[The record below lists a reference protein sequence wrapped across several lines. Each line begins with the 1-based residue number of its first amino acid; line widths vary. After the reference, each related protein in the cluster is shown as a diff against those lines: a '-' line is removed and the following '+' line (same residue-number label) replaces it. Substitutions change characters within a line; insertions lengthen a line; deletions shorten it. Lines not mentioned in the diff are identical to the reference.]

1 MGIRAY
7 QFQLR
12 TRPAVDARLRRI
24 AGGLRWVWNQA
35 LAEQKARHGRGEK
48 YAGFAEMCKW
58 LTTWR
63 NADATKWLAEGPIH
77 PQQQVLKRL
86 DESYKR
92 FFDAAKKGQTA
103 RVKPPKFKRRGAEP
117 GIRFPDSKQFQL
129 DQANE
134 RIKLPKLGWIRLRL
148 SRPVTGELR
157 NVSLR
162 QVRGRWLCAI
172 QAQVADVA
180 PADLAPTVGIDMGLA
195 QFATLSG
202 GLAIAPLRAL
212 AQQQRRLRRYQKA
225 VSRKRKGSCNRK
237 KAVAKLAN
245 LHARLAAQRTD
256 WLHKLSTQIVK
267 EHPVIAIEDL
277 KVAAMSAS
285 ARGTADAPGRKV
297 KQKAALNRSILD
309 ASWAEFRRQLEYKT
323 AAVGGRVV
331 AIDPAF
337 TSQRCSECGHVD
349 KRNRR
354 TQSAF
359 ICLACGHAENADVN
373 AAKNILAAGHA
384 ATACGEDVR
393 RAKPA
398 RDKRAASA
406 KQEPTEEACHA

>member
-1 MGIRAY
+1 
-7 QFQLR
+7 
-12 TRPAVDARLRRI
+12 
-24 AGGLRWVWNQA
+24 
-35 LAEQKARHGRGEK
+35 
-48 YAGFAEMCKW
+48 
-58 LTTWR
+58 
-63 NADATKWLAEGPIH
+63 
-77 PQQQVLKRL
+77 
-86 DESYKR
+86 
-92 FFDAAKKGQTA
+92 
-103 RVKPPKFKRRGAEP
+103 
-117 GIRFPDSKQFQL
+117 
-129 DQANE
+129 
-134 RIKLPKLGWIRLRL
+134 
-148 SRPVTGELR
+148 VTGELR

-309 ASWAEFRRQLEYKT
+309 ASWEYKT

>member
-1 MGIRAY
+1 MGIKAY

-12 TRPAVDARLRRI
+12 TRPAVDAQLRQF
-24 AGGLRWVWNQA
+24 AGGLRWAWNQA
-35 LAEQKARHGRGEK
+35 LAEQKARHERGEK

-58 LTTWR
+58 LTAWR

-86 DESYKR
+86 DWAYKR
-92 FFDAAKKGQTA
+92 FFDAVKKGRTA
-103 RVKPPKFKRRGAEP
+103 LVNPPKFKRRGEEP

-134 RIKLPKLGWIRLRL
+134 RIKLPKLGWVRLRL
-148 SRPVTGELR
+148 SRPVAGELR

-172 QAQVADVA
+172 QVQVADVA
-180 PADLAPTVGIDMGLA
+180 PADLVPSLGIDMGLA
-195 QFATLSG
+195 QFATLSDG
-202 GLAIAPLRAL
+202 RAIAPLRAR

-225 VSRKRKGSCNRK
+225 VSRKKKGSCNRK
-237 KAVAKLAN
+237 KAIAKLAI
-245 LHARLAAQRTD
+245 LHARVAAQRAD
-256 WLHKLSTQIVK
+256 WLHKLSSQIVK

-285 ARGTADAPGRKV
+285 ARGTVDAPGRKV
-297 KQKAALNRSILD
+297 KQKAGLNRGILD
-309 ASWAEFRRQLEYKT
+309 AAWAEFRRQLEYKT
-323 AAVGGRVV
+323 AASGGRVV
-331 AIDPAF
+331 AVDPAF
-337 TSQRCSECGHVD
+337 TSQRCSECGHLCMN
-349 KRNRR
+349 NRR

-398 RDKRAASA
+398 RDKRAASE

>member
-1 MGIRAY
+1 MGIKAY

-12 TRPAVDARLRRI
+12 TRPAVEAQLRRI

-35 LAEQKARHGRGEK
+35 LAEQMARHDRGEK

-58 LTTWR
+58 LTAWR

-77 PQQQVLKRL
+77 PLQQVLKRL
-86 DESYKR
+86 DGAYKR
-92 FFDAAKKGQTA
+92 FFDAVKTGQTA
-103 RVKPPKFKRRGAEP
+103 RVRLPKFKRRGEGP

-134 RIKLPKLGWIRLRL
+134 RIKVPKLGWVRLRL
-148 SRPVTGELR
+148 SRPVAGELR

-162 QVRGRWLCAI
+162 QKRGRWLCAI
-172 QAQVADVA
+172 QVQIADVA

-195 QFATLSG
+195 QFATLSNG
-202 GLAIAPLRAL
+202 QAIAPLRAL
-212 AQQQRRLRRYQKA
+212 AQQQRRLSRYQRA
-225 VSRKRKGSCNRK
+225 VSRKKKGSCNRK

-245 LHARLAAQRTD
+245 LHARIAAQRAD
-256 WLHKLSTQIVK
+256 WLHKLSSQIVK

-297 KQKAALNRSILD
+297 KQKAGMNRGILD
-309 ASWAEFRRQLEYKT
+309 AAWAEFRRQLEYKT
-323 AAVGGRVV
+323 AALGGRVV

-349 KRNRR
+349 KGNRR

-359 ICLACGHAENADVN
+359 ICLACGHAENADMN

-406 KQEPTEEACHA
+406 KQEPAEEACHA